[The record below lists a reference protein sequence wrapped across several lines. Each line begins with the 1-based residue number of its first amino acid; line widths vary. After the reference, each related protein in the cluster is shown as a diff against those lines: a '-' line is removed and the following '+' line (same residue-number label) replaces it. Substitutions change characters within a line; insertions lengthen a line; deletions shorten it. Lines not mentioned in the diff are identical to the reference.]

1 MSFGLPSFFKTSRNK
16 QFEYRPMFYDERKE
30 RRTEMERLA
39 KEELS
44 GSAEDDRRGDRLRN
58 KLNQRWERNSR
69 TDRKQIM
76 AQQRLRFMAILA
88 FLGVLVWYFFTW
100 A

>member
-1 MSFGLPSFFKTSRNK
+1 
-16 QFEYRPMFYDERKE
+16 MFYDERKE

-44 GSAEDDRRGDRLRN
+44 GSVEDDRRGDRLRN

-88 FLGVLVWYFFTW
+88 FLGVLIWYFFTW